1 MERSEDFSKCDK
13 KTLACSEQK
22 LSISPFFAV
31 KISSCDLSA
40 AGVIQVIGFIGYVP
54 FEPFGGNPSSLSE

>member
-1 MERSEDFSKCDK
+1 MFRPETIYF
-13 KTLACSEQK
+13 
-22 LSISPFFAV
+22 PVFAV

-54 FEPFGGNPSSLSE
+54 FEPFGETQVLSVNKDTALSESIA